1 MRNAIVFLFFL
12 VIGSTPA
19 LAADTPA
26 SEQSIRQ
33 LLTVTE
39 TRKLLDNVLGQIDSM
54 MKGAFQQAL
63 QGRMPSPREQ
73 EIIDRMLARSAALT
87 REEMSWEKLEP
98 VYLRIYRD
106 SLTQDEVD
114 GMIAFY
120 QTPAGRALIRKMPL
134 IVQNSLREMQAMMVP
149 MMDRLKTVQD
159 DALREL
165 AAARGAR

>member
-120 QTPAGRALIRKMPL
+120 
-134 IVQNSLREMQAMMVP
+134 
-149 MMDRLKTVQD
+149 
-159 DALREL
+159 
-165 AAARGAR
+165 